1 MKLTSAQQK
10 LVEDNH
16 NLIYSFLNS
25 QHLPHID
32 YYDIA
37 AIGLCKAAIHYDQSR
52 SKQTAFSTYAYR
64 VMYNE
69 IKQQWCREQKS
80 VKASCSL
87 NEPISGAEGETAL
100 EAILADPRDYT
111 LDAINLESIVTI
123 LKGYDNRYPT
133 ILYMTYQ
140 GHTQKEIGL
149 RFGLKQTSIS
159 RLIKK
164 MKEVIR
170 NSL

>member
-1 MKLTSAQQK
+1 MKLTPAQQK

-52 SKQTAFSTYAYR
+52 SKQTTFSTYAYR
-64 VMYNE
+64 VMRNE
-69 IKQQWCREQKS
+69 IGQQWRRKQKS

-87 NEPISGAEGETAL
+87 NEPISGTEGETAL
-100 EAILADPRDYT
+100 EDILVDPRDHT

-123 LKGYDNRYPT
+123 LKDYDNRYPT
-133 ILYMTYQ
+133 ILYMTCQ
-140 GHTQKEIGL
+140 GYTQKEIGL